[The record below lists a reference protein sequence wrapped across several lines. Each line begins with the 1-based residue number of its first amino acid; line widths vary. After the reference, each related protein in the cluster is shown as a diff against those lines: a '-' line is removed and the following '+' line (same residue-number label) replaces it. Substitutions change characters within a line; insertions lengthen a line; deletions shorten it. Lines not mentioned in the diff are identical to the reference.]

1 MQDQNK
7 KNKSEKNGVIDN
19 FKIDK
24 IMEKLKSA
32 VIKNQLNIDDYD
44 EIVWLLKIIL
54 KSDVIFLSTK
64 EVDIFLGNICGF
76 IHNTKSTGRDRI
88 IDWYF
93 RELENIED
101 YDKKNIIKRIAKY
114 SFANVPNDFKGWKSV
129 LDKKEKKQ

>member
-7 KNKSEKNGVIDN
+7 KNKSEKNVVIDN

-32 VIKNQLNIDDYD
+32 VIKNQLKLEDYD

-101 YDKKNIIKRIAKY
+101 YEKKNIIKRIAKY
-114 SFANVPNDFKGWKSV
+114 SFANIPNDFKGWKSV
-129 LDKKEKKQ
+129 LDKKEKK

>member
-7 KNKSEKNGVIDN
+7 KNKSEKNVVIDN

-32 VIKNQLNIDDYD
+32 VIKNKLKLEDYD

-101 YDKKNIIKRIAKY
+101 YEKKNIIKRIAKY
-114 SFANVPNDFKGWKSV
+114 SFANIPNDFKGWKSV
-129 LDKKEKKQ
+129 LDKKEKK

>member
-7 KNKSEKNGVIDN
+7 KNKSENNGVIDN

-32 VIKNQLNIDDYD
+32 VIKNQLRLEDYD

-101 YDKKNIIKRIAKY
+101 FDKRNIIKRIAKY
-114 SFANVPNDFKGWKSV
+114 SFANIPNDFKGWKSV
-129 LDKKEKKQ
+129 LDKKEKK

>member
-7 KNKSEKNGVIDN
+7 KNKSEKNVVIDN

-24 IMEKLKSA
+24 IM
-32 VIKNQLNIDDYD
+32 
-44 EIVWLLKIIL
+44 
-54 KSDVIFLSTK
+54 IFLSTK

-101 YDKKNIIKRIAKY
+101 YEKKNIIKRIAKY
-114 SFANVPNDFKGWKSV
+114 SFANIPNDFKGWKSV
-129 LDKKEKKQ
+129 LDKKEKK